1 MLQIKNIFLLI
12 IVLSISACGYQ
23 LRGSIDLPEGL
34 KSIYL
39 QNASAQLQKNM
50 KKTLKSSGGK
60 LVDNIEQAGLVVQVV
75 KEKMDRRVLSL
86 SSTGRASEYEIIYQ
100 LEFNLLDAERK
111 ALSRTQQI
119 EITKD
124 YFNNQEEVLGKDNEE
139 RVIRDEMY
147 RRAVQ
152 SIVNRSRVVLENLE
166 K

>member
-1 MLQIKNIFLLI
+1 MPQIKKNFLLTL
-12 IVLSISACGYQ
+12 VLFISACGYQ

-39 QNASAQLQKNM
+39 QNASAQLQKTM
-50 KKTLKSSGGK
+50 KKTLKSSGGQ
-60 LVDNIEQAGLVVQVV
+60 LVDKVEQAGLVVQVI

-86 SSTGRASEYEIIYQ
+86 SSTGRASEYEIIYK

-111 ALSRTQQI
+111 ALSKAQQI